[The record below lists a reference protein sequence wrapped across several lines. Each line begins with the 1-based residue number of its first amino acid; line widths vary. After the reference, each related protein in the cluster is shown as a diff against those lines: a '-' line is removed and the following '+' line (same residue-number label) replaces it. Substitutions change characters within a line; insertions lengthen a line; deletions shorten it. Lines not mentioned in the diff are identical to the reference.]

1 MSMTEAELKALA
13 EANAKALGLNLPEGA
28 AAQIGEQLGIL
39 LEHAAN
45 FVEFDLPPEAEPL
58 TEFTP

>member
-1 MSMTEAELKALA
+1 MTPAELEALA
-13 EANAKALGLNLPEGA
+13 AQSAKALGIALPDGGA
-28 AAQIGEQLGIL
+28 AQVGEQLGIL

-45 FVEFDLPPEAEPL
+45 FAEFDLPPEAEPL